1 MKLFTI
7 FAFIFLISTNLLAQP
22 TGLTY
27 PGTGTSFAQGTGNGP
42 WTTPENITANAGRA
56 LSTAFSSLND
66 RTDQLRGTNFGLNI
80 PVNAVILGIEL
91 EVSRS
96 INGTNPVSNVVDNE
110 IQLIKG
116 GVVQPENK
124 ANLILAWPAVVA
136 PITNDVIEVYGGPAD
151 LWNNTW
157 TAADI
162 NAVDFGVALVARR
175 FQVSGGAR
183 RARVRSFRV
192 NVYWSNPLPIVLKS
206 FDVRKVNVTSSQ
218 ISWVTAEE
226 INVKNYEVQ
235 RSSNGINFSTI
246 AEVTP
251 KSPNSN
257 FDISYDV
264 TDSKPL
270 PGINYY
276 RLKQTDIDGKFE
288 IFGIKS
294 VTFEN
299 KDTFFKLSSLD
310 NRIKVTS
317 ANKKG
322 TYYLLIRDTQG
333 RLLQQQKLDLQ
344 GSVNETYVNL
354 NPNVKGVV
362 FVTLN
367 GVTEQ
372 KSFRLFIQ

>member
-1 MKLFTI
+1 MKLFTF
-7 FAFIFLISTNLLAQP
+7 FAFIFLVSSALLAQP

-27 PGTGTSFAQGTGNGP
+27 PGTGTTFAQGTGIGP
-42 WTTPENITANAGRA
+42 WTNPQNITANAGRA
-56 LSTAFSSLND
+56 ISTAFPNLDD
-66 RTDQLRGTNFGLNI
+66 RTDQLRGTNFGFNL
-80 PVNAVILGIEL
+80 PANAVIIGIEL

-96 INGTNPVSNVVDNE
+96 TNGAANSNVVDYE

-116 GVVQPENK
+116 GTVQPENK
-124 ANLILAWPAVVA
+124 ANLILAWPQGA
-136 PITNDVIEVYGGPAD
+136 DVIETYGGPAD

-162 NAVDFGVALVARR
+162 NAANFGANLVARR
-175 FQVSGGAR
+175 FQVLGGNR
-183 RARVRSFRV
+183 VARVRSFQV
-192 NVYWSNPLPIVLKS
+192 NVYWSAPLPIILKS
-206 FDVRKVNVTSSQ
+206 FDVRKVNVTSSN

-235 RSSNGINFSTI
+235 RSANGINFSTI
-246 AEVTP
+246 ADVTP
-251 KSPNSN
+251 KSPNSSS
-257 FDISYDV
+257 DVSYDV

-299 KDTFFKLSSLD
+299 KENFFKLSAVGSRL
-310 NRIKVTS
+310 KVTS

-322 TYYLLIRDTQG
+322 TFYVLIRDTNG
-333 RLLQQQKLDLQ
+333 RLLQQQRLDLQ
-344 GSVNETYVNL
+344 GAVTETYVNL
-354 NPNVKGVV
+354 NPTVKGVV
-362 FVTLN
+362 FVTLS
-367 GVTEQ
+367 GDTDQ
-372 KSFRLFIQ
+372 QSFRLFIQ